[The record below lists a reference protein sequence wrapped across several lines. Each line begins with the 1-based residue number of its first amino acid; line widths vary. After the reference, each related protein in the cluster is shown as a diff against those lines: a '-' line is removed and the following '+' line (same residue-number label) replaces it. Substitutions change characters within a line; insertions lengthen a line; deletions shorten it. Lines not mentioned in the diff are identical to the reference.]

1 MLPKIDLP
9 IFDLTI
15 PSTGKVIK
23 VRPFIVKEEKLLLMA
38 VESGDDRE
46 IINVSKQVINNCIIS
61 GKADVETLPFFDVD
75 YIFITL
81 RAKSVGESI
90 DLKFTCN
97 NETENGPCNNVFPA
111 KLDISK
117 YELRKNEEIKNPVVL
132 GGGMTFK
139 MKYPTYEE
147 MKIILEN
154 DSDFDKKIKIIVNS
168 IESIQ
173 NKDKIYSA
181 KKDMTKQELE
191 EFVTGLTKAQYS
203 KLEEFVDNF
212 PYFVVV
218 ADATCDKCGKHHHI
232 EYNEFTSFFV

>member
-9 IFDLTI
+9 TFEITI
-15 PSTGKVIK
+15 PSNKKVIK

-38 VESGDDRE
+38 LESNDDRE
-46 IINVSKQVINNCIIS
+46 IINTTKQVINNCILS
-61 GKADVETLPFFDVD
+61 GKIDIETLPFFDVD

-81 RAKSVGESI
+81 RAKSIGESI

-97 NETENGPCNNVFPA
+97 NETEEGQCTNVFPV
-111 KLDISK
+111 KLDISN
-117 YELRKNEEIKNPVVL
+117 YELKKNENIKNPIDL
-132 GGGMTFK
+132 GGGITFK
-139 MKYPTYEE
+139 MRYPSYEE

-154 DSDFDKKIKIIVNS
+154 DSDFDKKLRIIVNS

-173 NKDKIYSA
+173 NKDKVYSA

-191 EFVTGLTKAQYS
+191 EYIGGLTKAQYL

-218 ADATCDKCGKHHHI
+218 ANEKCNACGKNHHI
-232 EYNEFTSFFV
+232 EYTEFTSFFV